1 MHAQHITMA
10 PPARRTIMTAD
21 SMMAIA
27 EVAQTLVDQ
36 FGIRAMLYVDHQV
49 RAALD
54 HSDWHNVKAWRRVGS
69 DVEKLL
75 SPRFLNPFIGSSH
88 SIH

>member
-1 MHAQHITMA
+1 
-10 PPARRTIMTAD
+10 MTAD
-21 SMMAIA
+21 RTMAMT
-27 EVAQTLVDQ
+27 EVAQRLVDQ
-36 FGIRAMLYVDHQV
+36 FGIRAMLYIDHQV
-49 RAALD
+49 KAALD

-75 SPRFLNPFIGSSH
+75 SPRFLIPCVGSSH